1 MAYQQQQNFRTEKW
15 EILDQLALTENT
27 RRRLVYS
34 LKTPENSAQ
43 LFVDLGS
50 YINDPNTETRV
61 TGLCLQLPQF
71 IDFVAGLDEVL
82 NRVKEFVKKKPY
94 SQTYGLEAS
103 AGGASATV
111 GDGQPSSRTSLP
123 RMCALMS
130 IHDENGIKRAIL

>member
-50 YINDPNTETRV
+50 YINDPNSETRV
-61 TGLCLQLPQF
+61 TGLCLQLPQ
-71 IDFVAGLDEVL
+71 IIECRRTGRVAESRQGVCE
-82 NRVKEFVKKKPY
+82 KEAILGNLRPR
-94 SQTYGLEAS
+94 SL
-103 AGGASATV
+103 AGGASATA
-111 GDGQPSSRTSLP
+111 GDGQTSARSSLLRI
-123 RMCALMS
+123 AL
-130 IHDENGIKRAIL
+130 